1 MVDGVG
7 IGGNSLPCPDLTLRN
22 ATPCGIPAQVAN
34 LPSRGGV
41 AVRVCI
47 LFVIQAVPA
56 LLLCAC
62 ARDPYVSQASA
73 VPSGNWRIERQPDRV
88 TGKPISSAFLVTRA
102 SSNASVFY
110 TQPAS
115 LQLSCFMD
123 QPIIKFN
130 FQNKVGS
137 NVNSFLGYRFDEKP
151 GHEIGARLLADS
163 AAVVIEDK
171 AEVAQFVSE
180 LATSNVLYIRTRSLN
195 AARNSA
201 EFKLDGAPAAIQ
213 AAFAG
218 CPVASPAPPQ
228 RVAAPSAR
236 RRGL

>member
-1 MVDGVG
+1 VRVD
-7 IGGNSLPCPDLTLRN
+7 ILRL
-22 ATPCGIPAQVAN
+22 IPAA
-34 LPSRGGV
+34 
-41 AVRVCI
+41 
-47 LFVIQAVPA
+47 PA

-88 TGKPISSAFLVTRA
+88 TGKPIGSAFLVTRS
-102 SSNASVFY
+102 SSNANVLY

-123 QPIIKFN
+123 QPVVKFN
-130 FQNKVGS
+130 FQNKVGT
-137 NVNSFLGYRFDEKP
+137 NLNSYLGYRFDEKP
-151 GHEIGARLLADS
+151 GHEIGARFLADS
-163 AAVVIEDK
+163 AAVVIEEK
-171 AEVAQFVSE
+171 AEVAQFVRE
-180 LATSNVLYIRTRSLN
+180 LATSNVLYVRTRSLN
-195 AARNSA
+195 AARNTA
-201 EFKLDGAPAAIQ
+201 EFKLDGAPAAIE

-218 CPVASPAPPQ
+218 CPVAAPATPQ

>member
-1 MVDGVG
+1 MRVR
-7 IGGNSLPCPDLTLRN
+7 ILCL
-22 ATPCGIPAQVAN
+22 IPA
-34 LPSRGGV
+34 L
-41 AVRVCI
+41 
-47 LFVIQAVPA
+47 PA

-73 VPSGNWRIERQPDRV
+73 VPAGNWRIERQPDRV

-102 SSNASVFY
+102 SSNANVLY

-115 LQLSCFMD
+115 LQLSCFMA
-123 QPIIKFN
+123 QPVIKFN

-137 NVNSFLGYRFDEKP
+137 NLNSYLGYRFDEKP
-151 GHEIGARLLADS
+151 GHEIDARFLVDS

-180 LATSNVLYIRTRSLN
+180 LATSHVLYVRTRSLN
-195 AARNSA
+195 AARNTA

-213 AAFAG
+213 AAFAA
-218 CPVASPAPPQ
+218 CPVAPPAPQ
-228 RVAAPSAR
+228 RVAGPPAR

>member
-1 MVDGVG
+1 
-7 IGGNSLPCPDLTLRN
+7 
-22 ATPCGIPAQVAN
+22 
-34 LPSRGGV
+34 
-41 AVRVCI
+41 
-47 LFVIQAVPA
+47 VPA

-88 TGKPISSAFLVTRA
+88 TGKPIGSAFLVTRV
-102 SSNASVFY
+102 SSNANVLY

-123 QPIIKFN
+123 QPVVKFN
-130 FQNKVGS
+130 FQNKVGT
-137 NVNSFLGYRFDEKP
+137 NLNSFFGYRFDEKP
-151 GHEIGARLLADS
+151 GHEIGARFLADS

-180 LATSNVLYIRTRSLN
+180 LATSNVLYVRTRSLN
-195 AARNSA
+195 AARNTA
-201 EFKLDGAPAAIQ
+201 EFKVDGAPAAIE
-213 AAFAG
+213 AAFAA
-218 CPVASPAPPQ
+218 CPVTPSPPPQ
-228 RVAAPSAR
+228 RVAAPSTR